1 MIYAERAY
9 FDGDHCQH
17 CADREEFLRLQHKH
31 HQSIIAYRRDRRM
44 NSRRLAA

>member
-17 CADREEFLRLQHKH
+17 VADRDEAQRLRN
-31 HQSIIAYRRDRRM
+31 IDRR
-44 NSRRLAA
+44 NREALRGLRRRANRDN